1 MKQAGKWSVVAV
13 LAVLSALAACA
24 PGPMVDALPS
34 GLGLPAGAPA
44 RPATPYQYPA
54 VHDMPPSRSAPT
66 MSAEQQD
73 KLEKEL
79 AAVRDQQEANEK
91 NAPGISAEEQDKLE
105 KELAALRDRQEA
117 NEKKASPPAKKKP
130 VAAKNAQPTSPKG
143 NP

>member
-34 GLGLPAGAPA
+34 GLGLPA
-44 RPATPYQYPA
+44 A